1 MIAATLDEIA
11 ESIQWAPNLYDRRVA
26 IEAFRTA
33 CRDHA
38 LDPVVEAADRD
49 IVLMNP
55 LKSA

>member
-11 ESIQWAPNLYDRRVA
+11 ESIQGAPNLYDRSVA

-38 LDPVVEAADRD
+38 LDPVVEPP
-49 IVLMNP
+49 IGT
-55 LKSA
+55 SFS